1 MGNLCTIALV
11 ALALVQGDVRPYVGT
26 WVADI
31 NSVTFVRLEL
41 NVSDGRL
48 IGRLGIGNFQV
59 DTDGEVTSAI
69 EAQQPLPMV
78 DVALRDSMLAFSRKN
93 GDSTERFELRPA
105 GEGGALLTI
114 VLSADDL
121 EDLAASGIAVL
132 KPIRLKRVIR

>member
-1 MGNLCTIALV
+1 MEGLSTIALV

-26 WVADI
+26 WVAEI

-48 IGRLGIGNFQV
+48 NGRLGIGNFQ
-59 DTDGEVTSAI
+59 TGADGEVTSAS
-69 EAQQPLPMV
+69 EVQQPEPIV
-78 DVALRDSMLAFSRKN
+78 DVGLPDSTLVFSRKN

-121 EDLAASGIAVL
+121 EDLAASGIAVP
-132 KPIRLKRVIR
+132 KPIRLKKLIR